1 MRESLGQ
8 NQEFGDQHATLREQE
23 LAQLGEELSRKL
35 TASLEERNA
44 ASSLDSSG
52 DNTRDDMI
60 DKARADVAAAFD
72 SPTSG
77 EGRRLLVG
85 EAYKAA
91 TLGGERATGVLRTE
105 RRRDII
111 IDGTGERFRKNE
123 SSSSDE
129 RNMSKLDK
137 MFKRQAELEAKGT
150 PVEMAMAEVMRAYG
164 TGDNAIE
171 FASSQPARPV
181 EHIPATIDGNDTS
194 VNYQQHTEV
203 SSSKTIE
210 DSNLE
215 QSEEEAVEPATG
227 GTETKI
233 NPVRVSESKSNLEQA
248 HMMAA
253 VRPTTEEIREAPVAN
268 DGEKGEDATPEELTA
283 SANEEELD
291 KKEVAEN
298 PEVVA
303 VETGN
308 TIQEAQK
315 NIANQKQRN
324 TEFDQRSADR
334 EVLNFLQSHI
344 SFLGQ
349 EAQGKLV
356 GMVRNNKL
364 KITPDVIAKMRKV
377 EQEFPRG
384 SGVWREAGRRNGSAL
399 QRAAYEARSR
409 LDNIVSIL

>member
-8 NQEFGDQHATLREQE
+8 NQELGDQHATLREQE
-23 LAQLGEELSRKL
+23 LAQFGEELSRKL

-44 ASSLDSSG
+44 ALLDLSG
-52 DNTRDDMI
+52 DDTRDGMI

-91 TLGGERATGVLRTE
+91 TSGGERATGVLRTE

-137 MFKRQAELEAKGT
+137 MLKRQAELEAKGT

-171 FASSQPARPV
+171 LASSQPARPV

-248 HMMAA
+248 NMMAA

-324 TEFDQRSADR
+324 TEFDQRSADG
-334 EVLNFLQSHI
+334 EAHDFFKLYGSLLSP
-344 SFLGQ
+344 
-349 EAQGKLV
+349 EAQNDFIRRIG
-356 GMVRNNKL
+356 NNEL
-364 KITPDVIAKMRKV
+364 RIMPNVIAEIRKV
-377 EQEFPRG
+377 KQEFPRG
-384 SGVWREAGRRNGSAL
+384 SGVWREAGRQNGSAL

>member
-1 MRESLGQ
+1 ME
-8 NQEFGDQHATLREQE
+8 
-23 LAQLGEELSRKL
+23 K
-35 TASLEERNA
+35 
-44 ASSLDSSG
+44 
-52 DNTRDDMI
+52 
-60 DKARADVAAAFD
+60 
-72 SPTSG
+72 
-77 EGRRLLVG
+77 
-85 EAYKAA
+85 
-91 TLGGERATGVLRTE
+91 
-105 RRRDII
+105 
-111 IDGTGERFRKNE
+111 
-123 SSSSDE
+123 
-129 RNMSKLDK
+129 
-137 MFKRQAELEAKGT
+137 
-150 PVEMAMAEVMRAYG
+150 
-164 TGDNAIE
+164 
-171 FASSQPARPV
+171 
-181 EHIPATIDGNDTS
+181 
-194 VNYQQHTEV
+194 
-203 SSSKTIE
+203 
-210 DSNLE
+210 
-215 QSEEEAVEPATG
+215 
-227 GTETKI
+227 
-233 NPVRVSESKSNLEQA
+233 
-248 HMMAA
+248 
-253 VRPTTEEIREAPVAN
+253 
-268 DGEKGEDATPEELTA
+268 KGEDATPEELTA

-334 EVLNFLQSHI
+334 EALNFLQSHI

>member
-8 NQEFGDQHATLREQE
+8 NQELGDQHATLREQE
-23 LAQLGEELSRKL
+23 LAQFGEELSRKL

-44 ASSLDSSG
+44 ALLDLSG
-52 DNTRDDMI
+52 DDTRDGMI

-77 EGRRLLVG
+77 GGRRLLVG

-91 TLGGERATGVLRTE
+91 TSGGERATGVLRTE

-171 FASSQPARPV
+171 LASSQPARPV

-248 HMMAA
+248 NMMAA

-324 TEFDQRSADR
+324 TEFDQRSADG
-334 EVLNFLQSHI
+334 EAHDFFKLYGSLLSP
-344 SFLGQ
+344 
-349 EAQGKLV
+349 EAQNDFIRRIG
-356 GMVRNNKL
+356 NNEL
-364 KITPDVIAKMRKV
+364 RIMPNVIAEIRKV
-377 EQEFPRG
+377 KQEFPRG
-384 SGVWREAGRRNGSAL
+384 SGVWREAGRQNGSAL